1 MKVVFTSL
9 YFEACELW
17 IDRFGDDR
25 ESYGIDKDIFS
36 GRYHVILF

>member
-9 YFEACELW
+9 YLEACEFW

-36 GRYHVILF
+36 GRFTVIQF